1 MYMHNF
7 RSTAPTWIILSLICL
22 LFLGQSLYR
31 ENKKNNGKVFFSLTV
46 HYQWEVEVGIIT
58 EAIFSDISTLLT
70 KEKYDG
76 TKSTGSANLTCI
88 VIPKTCLQ
96 IEVFCKVKQNNW
108 IACFVSIFYDS
119 LLVVNVLCKYEL
131 TLNRF
136 TQ

>member
-31 ENKKNNGKVFFSLTV
+31 ENKK
-46 HYQWEVEVGIIT
+46 IT
-58 EAIFSDISTLLT
+58 EKFFFLDCTLPVRSWGGHSYWSKFSDISTLLT

-119 LLVVNVLCKYEL
+119 LLVVNVLCKYKL